1 MAIDTSKTG
10 SASIV
15 KALQLGSGV
24 DIKALAKGL
33 SEAENQPRIDAI
45 TKKKST
51 AESSISGYGIL
62 STAVYSIKDSFE
74 SFKNKSS
81 LSASSVN
88 SSSTQLQVSTTRS
101 ALATASHSLQ
111 VVTLAKPQVSFVRMD
126 SATSAAN
133 LNSLTVA
140 GTELLT
146 AGDTPEKLV
155 AAINA
160 ADLGLTASL
169 VNRKQ
174 SGSSGLVDNWGIVLQ
189 GDTGTANAFAVTTNG
204 SAVSPSQP
212 AVDAKL
218 NFNGIAVYRG
228 SNRVDDLVDGVSID
242 LRNATEGASYG
253 IRTQSDYVPLKTALK
268 DLVAVYN
275 EAMGVLEE
283 LGNKDSKASEFS
295 GTLSRDKTL
304 LNGLRSQLRG
314 LFSASSATAKGDY
327 SSLRDLGFSFD
338 RDGALELNTDV
349 LDKALADAPDDVT
362 RMLTAGLDNQS
373 KWAATQDRG
382 LTLEIS
388 LQLSELL
395 ASSGL
400 FAQRVSSAQTQVNDY
415 KEQLLRLETR
425 LQKSYEKYIEQFAA
439 LESFVEKSRGIGKYL
454 EGQFKSMQN
463 MYDD

>member
-1 MAIDTSKTG
+1 MAIDTSKTS

-15 KALQLGSGV
+15 KTLQLGSGV
-24 DIKALAKGL
+24 DIQALAKGL
-33 SEAENQPRIDAI
+33 SEAENQPRIDTI

-51 AESSISGYGIL
+51 VESSISGYGIL
-62 STAVYSIKDSFE
+62 ATAVDSIKGSFE

-88 SSSTQLQVSTTRS
+88 SSSTQLQVSTSRS

-111 VVTLAKPQVSFVRMD
+111 VVTLAKPQVSFVPVS

-146 AGDTPEKLV
+146 AGDTPEELV

-174 SGSSGLVDNWGIVLQ
+174 SSNSGLVDDWGIVLQ
-189 GDTGTANAFAVTTNG
+189 GGTGTANAFAVTTNG

-212 AVDAKL
+212 AVDAEL

-228 SNRVDDLVDGVSID
+228 SNLVDDLVDGVSID
-242 LRNATEGASYG
+242 LRNTTEGASYG
-253 IRTQSDYVPLKTALK
+253 IRTQTDYAPLKTALQ
-268 DLVAVYN
+268 DLAAVYN
-275 EAMGVLEE
+275 EIMGVLDE
-283 LGNKDSKASEFS
+283 LGNQDSEASEFA
-295 GTLSRDKTL
+295 GALSRDKTL

-314 LFSASSATAKGDY
+314 LFSATSATATGDY
-327 SSLRDLGFSFD
+327 SSLRDLGFSFA
-338 RDGALELNTDV
+338 RDGTLELDTDM
-349 LDKALADAPDDVT
+349 LDTALADAPDDVT

-373 KWAATQDRG
+373 KWAPAEVRG
-382 LTLEIS
+382 LALEIS
-388 LQLSELL
+388 LQLSEPL
-395 ASSGL
+395 ASDGVL
-400 FAQRVSSAQTQVNDY
+400 AQRLSSARTQVDNY
-415 KEQLLRLETR
+415 EEQLLQLETR
-425 LQKSYEKYIEQFAA
+425 LQKSYEKYIAQFAVM
-439 LESFVEKSRGIGKYL
+439 ESFVEKSQGIGKYL

-463 MYDD
+463 MYDN